1 MSIQPLFDLTGK
13 VAVVTGGGNGIGRA
27 CCELLAEAG
36 ATVVVSNRT
45 PETGEAVAQAIRDKG
60 GKALAVACDVLDDRA
75 LEHLV
80 ERTVEEF
87 GAIHILVNN
96 AGGGRGGHENP
107 FELSAEEFEAIFR
120 LNVFSAWKLCKL
132 VVPYMARAGYGSIV
146 NITSM
151 ASINKSP
158 NMSAYASS
166 KAALNHMT
174 ANLAFDFGPMNV
186 RINCVGP
193 GATRTRALSTVLTP
207 EIESRMLAH
216 TPIHRLGEPS
226 DIAGAVL
233 YFAAPVSE
241 WVSGQ
246 VLFVNGGGVQT
257 LDS

>member
-27 CCELLAEAG
+27 CCETLAEAG

-75 LEHLV
+75 LERLV

-120 LNVFSAWKLCKL
+120 LNVFSAWKLSKL
-132 VVPYMARAGYGSIV
+132 VVPHMARAGYGSIV

-158 NMSAYASS
+158 NMSPTPRR
-166 KAALNHMT
+166 K
-174 ANLAFDFGPMNV
+174 
-186 RINCVGP
+186 R
-193 GATRTRALSTVLTP
+193 RSTT
-207 EIESRMLAH
+207 
-216 TPIHRLGEPS
+216 
-226 DIAGAVL
+226 
-233 YFAAPVSE
+233 
-241 WVSGQ
+241 
-246 VLFVNGGGVQT
+246 
-257 LDS
+257 

>member
-27 CCELLAEAG
+27 CCETLAEAG

-45 PETGEAVAQAIRDKG
+45 PETGEPVAQAIRDKG

-75 LEHLV
+75 LEQLV
-80 ERTVEEF
+80 SRTVEEF

-107 FELSAEEFEAIFR
+107 FELSAEEVEAIFR

-132 VVPYMARAGYGSIV
+132 VVPHMARAGYGSIV

-174 ANLAFDFGPMNV
+174 ANLAFDFGSMNV

-257 LDS
+257 LD